1 MKANDITWNK
11 FYQKLGYLFYSIAAS
26 DKHIAREEEEMLHAM
41 IKEDWVPLH
50 HGKDEFGTEAA
61 FKMEIV
67 FDYLH
72 EKGMSSESAY
82 HVFESY
88 FKENLELFG
97 DDVVSKIYHTADK
110 IADAF
115 HEKNGSELTAI
126 SRMKF
131 LIGREKHVF

>member
-26 DKHIAREEEEMLHAM
+26 DKHISLVEEEMLHAL
-41 IKEDWVPLH
+41 IKQDWVPLQR
-50 HGKDEFGTEAA
+50 GKDEFGTEAA

-72 EKGMSSESAY
+72 EERISSEMAY

-97 DDVVSKIYHTADK
+97 DDIVAKIYHTADK
-110 IADAF
+110 IAEVF
-115 HEKNGSELTAI
+115 HSKNKSELIAI